1 MSTNPA
7 KNQIEMTLRKTTSKK
22 KAAKEKEPGITFEG
36 LSVGEVVK
44 GVIKRLEAYGAFI
57 RVEGS
62 TVSGLCHKSKVV
74 DGSSLKWNEG
84 LSVGDRVRAKIIELD
99 MEKHK
104 ISFSMKPSDLPE
116 EEDEDEENSVMQKL
130 NHLVEL
136 QDAASDDEDNGDDS
150 DDDIRIM
157 MQGLEDGS
165 DDEEDED
172 DAEDEEDDD
181 DEDDD
186 DETAEQNG
194 DDDMAEDKPET
205 STSQSAAPLKLSAFK
220 WDGVVEAPA
229 EEDLESVSEEE
240 EDEELPSKRKANGIL
255 VDDKTGDLASQLP
268 TSPTDFD
275 RLLLAS
281 PNSSLL
287 WIQYMSYYLQL
298 GDFEQARSIG
308 QRALKTIN
316 YREEEERL
324 NVWIAS
330 LNLESMHGTDDSF
343 DELFNKAIQTNDAK
357 QVFLRTT
364 EALDAAE
371 KLDKAEE
378 IYQRF
383 VKKFNMSS
391 KAWTLYGQ
399 FLLKHGKSDA
409 ARDLLPRSL
418 KSLPKRKHV
427 KTISQFGLMEFKIGE
442 PERGRTIFEGIVD
455 SYPKRLDLW
464 WIYIDQEIRLRNVLG
479 ARALFDRVLM
489 TKLSSSTYILQE
501 MQIPVLRNFILA
513 EKTKSVFKKWLAFE
527 KQHGDEVAA
536 EAVKQRAVSTSS
548 NAFGD
553 TLS

>member
-1 MSTNPA
+1 
-7 KNQIEMTLRKTTSKK
+7 MTLRKTSSSKK
-22 KAAKEKEPGITFEG
+22 SAKEKEPGITFEG
-36 LSVGEVVK
+36 LTVGETVK
-44 GVIKRLEAYGAFI
+44 AVIKRIEAYGAFLRI
-57 RVEGS
+57 EGS

-74 DGSSLKWNEG
+74 DENPAKWNEG
-84 LSVGDRVRAKIIELD
+84 LTVGEHVRAKIIDLD

-116 EEDEDEENSVMQKL
+116 DDDEDEEDNSVMQKL
-130 NHLVEL
+130 NHLVNL
-136 QDAASDDEDNGDDS
+136 QDAASDEDDDEDDS
-150 DDDIRIM
+150 DDDIKIM
-157 MQGLEDGS
+157 MEGLEEGDS
-165 DDEEDED
+165 DEDEEDE
-172 DAEDEEDDD
+172 ESEEDDD
-181 DEDDD
+181 DDEA
-186 DETAEQNG
+186 DETMEVDQPKA
-194 DDDMAEDKPET
+194 
-205 STSQSAAPLKLSAFK
+205 STSQAAAPLKLSAIK
-220 WDGVVEAPA
+220 WDGVVEPPA
-229 EEDLESVSEEE
+229 EEDEDAVSDE
-240 EDEELPSKRKANGIL
+240 EDEEEQPVKRKAKGIL
-255 VDDKTGDLASQLP
+255 VDDKTGDLAGQIP

-281 PNSSLL
+281 PNSSML

-298 GDFEQARSIG
+298 GDIEQARATSE
-308 QRALKTIN
+308 RALKTIN

-324 NVWIAS
+324 NINIAA

-343 DELFNKAIQTNDAK
+343 DEIFNKAIQTNDAK

-371 KLDKAEE
+371 KIDKATE

-399 FLLKHGKSDA
+399 FLLRHGKADA

-427 KTISQFGLMEFKIGE
+427 KTISQFGLMEFKVGE

-464 WIYIDQEIRLRNVLG
+464 WIYIDQEIRLRNILG

-489 TKLSSSTYILQE
+489 TKLSSSESFFFKTIPCCMILTVCHCRENQ
-501 MQIPVLRNFILA
+501 
-513 EKTKSVFKKWLAFE
+513 
-527 KQHGDEVAA
+527 
-536 EAVKQRAVSTSS
+536 VS
-548 NAFGD
+548 
-553 TLS
+553 L